1 MAHQYPDIV
10 GEVDVISSADHIKKL
25 LKIPFS
31 TKELSLTVNR
41 VGKSL
46 LLNEIDIPALISYH
60 NRNGEDLHWLH
71 KLYCSAVDL
80 PENSQFYPKKRN
92 KEQCDLQKILSKF
105 MHYSIE
111 DSKEINEE
119 SALNPDCVNENFST
133 SALESVESHNRK
145 RKLSRTRSL
154 TLVETSDLIDD
165 YSVDQI
171 VCSDTTLGTEEYP
184 RRGSLHDEGAQQPV
198 LSIPYLGTSEF
209 EGNGSGFEREILW
222 TFEDIRMLVGSDLP
236 IFGGGKYPTVSLR
249 LRYGSSLYLQ
259 PKHQFLKT
267 DGAKNLYVIYGTIF
281 SKIKP

>member
-1 MAHQYPDIV
+1 MAHQYPGVV

-46 LLNEIDIPALISYH
+46 LLNEIDIPALLKSYR
-60 NRNGEDLHWLH
+60 NRNGEDLQWLH
-71 KLYCSAVDL
+71 KLYCSAVNA

-111 DSKEINEE
+111 DSKQTTEE
-119 SALNPDCVNENFST
+119 SALGPDCVNENFGT
-133 SALESVESHNRK
+133 PALESFENHKRR

-165 YSVDQI
+165 YSVDKI
-171 VCSDTTLGTEEYP
+171 VRSDTTLSTKQYP
-184 RRGSLHDEGAQQPV
+184 RRGSLPDEGAQRPV
-198 LSIPYLGTSEF
+198 LSMPYLGASEF
-209 EGNGSGFEREILW
+209 EGNDSGFEREILW

-249 LRYGSSLYLQ
+249 LRYGSLLYLQ

-267 DGAKNLYVIYGTIF
+267 LHTIQLF
-281 SKIKP
+281 PKSNSPEETL

>member
-1 MAHQYPDIV
+1 MLLKYTRRLDLYLSYCFSLLIAHQYPDFV
-10 GEVDVISSADHIKKL
+10 GEVDVISSADDIKKL

-46 LLNEIDIPALISYH
+46 LLNEIDIPALLKSYC
-60 NRNGEDLHWLH
+60 NRNGEDLQWLH
-71 KLYCSAVDL
+71 KLYCSAVDA

-92 KEQCDLQKILSKF
+92 REQCDLQKILSKF

-111 DSKEINEE
+111 DSKETTEE
-119 SALNPDCVNENFST
+119 SALGPDCVNENFGAP
-133 SALESVESHNRK
+133 ALESVESHNRR

-171 VCSDTTLGTEEYP
+171 VCSDTTLSTKQFP
-184 RRGSLHDEGAQQPV
+184 RRGSLPDEGAQRPV
-198 LSIPYLGTSEF
+198 LSMPYLRASEF
-209 EGNGSGFEREILW
+209 EGNDSGFEREILW

-249 LRYGSSLYLQ
+249 LRYGPLLYFQL
-259 PKHQFLKT
+259 KH
-267 DGAKNLYVIYGTIF
+267 
-281 SKIKP
+281 